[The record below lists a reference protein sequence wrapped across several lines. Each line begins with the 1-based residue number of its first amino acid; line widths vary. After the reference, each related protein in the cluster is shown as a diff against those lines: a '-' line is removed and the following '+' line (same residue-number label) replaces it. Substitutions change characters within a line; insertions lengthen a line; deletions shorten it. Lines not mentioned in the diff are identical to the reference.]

1 MAHPAPVTMA
11 DLNEIPGGAGGI
23 AGVIAATLAGLVAA
37 WRMFK
42 AWAPND
48 ANSAANS
55 SAQIAALDRYEK
67 MLEDERAARHA
78 DLAALRKAWA
88 DDVAT
93 RTNDLIAERKA
104 RQEAESRAEVYNQKR
119 EEALQELW
127 TLRGQVKAL
136 TEQVQSLQATVSQLQ
151 GGTGGRTA

>member
-1 MAHPAPVTMA
+1 MTMP
-11 DLNEIPGGAGGI
+11 DLNDVPGGAGGI
-23 AGVIAATLAGLVAA
+23 AGVIAATIAGIVAA

-42 AWAPND
+42 AWAPSD

-88 DDVAT
+88 DDVQT
-93 RTNDLIAERKA
+93 RTNDLIAERKL
-104 RQEAESRAEVYNQKR
+104 RQEAETRADAHNQKR

-127 TLRGQVKAL
+127 QLRGQVQAL
-136 TEQVQSLQATVSQLQ
+136 TEQVRNLQATVSRLQ
-151 GGTGGRTA
+151 GGASGPTI